1 MITALDAPANALDPD
16 ETSFVASIRENGWF
30 DTSVTGDEKG
40 PGFSYTSGL
49 WVNACQPEVIMF
61 SIKREIAHDVFW
73 DLYRDA
79 QAGKGL
85 TLGTRTDEVFAELPA
100 YAFPVAKRYYR
111 EYLGWNRWL
120 YSGDDFPCIQIVW
133 SDRAGMFPW
142 QAGFDPAFAHDQ
154 PDLTESGWLTSV
166 AD

>member
-16 ETSFVASIRENGWF
+16 ETSFVVSIRENGWF
-30 DTSVTGDEKG
+30 DTSVTGDEEG

-79 QAGKGL
+79 Q
-85 TLGTRTDEVFAELPA
+85 P
-100 YAFPVAKRYYR
+100 
-111 EYLGWNRWL
+111 
-120 YSGDDFPCIQIVW
+120 
-133 SDRAGMFPW
+133 DRANFVHRSFLLIVIDTPTLA
-142 QAGFDPAFAHDQ
+142 QNAAAGLAPHQTKPA
-154 PDLTESGWLTSV
+154 
-166 AD
+166 